1 MQNQHIFEIGLFK
14 MLQNNKFDQIHRIG
28 LSVSSASAGARASNA
43 MHKPA
48 LENSSVPEPA
58 LENSSVPEPALRAPS
73 SFARSLARWDST
85 RRSRFGSRSR
95 VALALIVGRVLDGLD
110 EGLGSGSADLVAA
123 ASGAGAGDGSVEELE
138 QGAGKGGGGGAGRAR
153 KAKGDH
159 GV

>member
-58 LENSSVPEPALRAPS
+58 LENSSVPEPALENSSVPEPALRAPS

-85 RRSRFGSRSR
+85 RRSRFG
-95 VALALIVGRVLDGLD
+95 
-110 EGLGSGSADLVAA
+110 
-123 ASGAGAGDGSVEELE
+123 
-138 QGAGKGGGGGAGRAR
+138 
-153 KAKGDH
+153 
-159 GV
+159 